1 MAWTFATKV
10 CHSPE
15 PKLSAPSPGFLE
27 SRTATLPPRVPA
39 TSTQF
44 APVLL

>member
-1 MAWTFATKV
+1 MTWTFATKV
-10 CHSPE
+10 CHSSG

-27 SRTATLPPRVPA
+27 SRTATLPLRVLA

-44 APVLL
+44 AWLLL